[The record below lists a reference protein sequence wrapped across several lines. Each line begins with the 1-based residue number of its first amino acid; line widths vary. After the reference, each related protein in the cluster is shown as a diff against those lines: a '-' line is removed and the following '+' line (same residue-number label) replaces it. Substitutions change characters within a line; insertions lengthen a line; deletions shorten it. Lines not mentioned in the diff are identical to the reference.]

1 MSCSACNEHELLQF
15 IASRARA
22 GHQPISAAQP
32 TALALAS
39 IALTLLLL
47 PLVQNR
53 TVLLGSATA
62 LLSAQEPA
70 LACS

>member
-15 IASRARA
+15 IASRGA
-22 GHQPISAAQP
+22 GHLAISAAQP